1 MIDHQQK
8 AIESNG
14 YTDVW
19 HELHPTDPGTTFDS
33 TINHHAASTT
43 MPNFA
48 ARLGTR
54 QATLVGSQ
62 RWW

>member
-1 MIDHQQK
+1 
-8 AIESNG
+8 
-14 YTDVW
+14 VW

-48 ARLGTR
+48 ARLGTPPSHLFECQWWYHHKWLILVCR
-54 QATLVGSQ
+54 QTE
-62 RWW
+62 